1 MIDADGHFPFFEI
14 MKGTAD
20 TQPVIHRSFFQ
31 SSTKAIAVLALSF
44 FLLGTTGAFGQDDAA
59 ARRAAAAAIAERQAL
74 NEKMSRLTST
84 VEALVND
91 QVNLLNQIQSQAAE
105 IRELRAEL
113 ARLKADQEIQRKAA
127 EQAVTQA
134 EFKTLVAQI
143 NQNEVKRKKDQELI
157 LDSIEEIGKAR
168 IAAIQSASASTSAS
182 NNTGSSS
189 GSASKPDPKSN
200 IPTVGYNYTVQSG
213 DTISSIVASYRESG
227 VPVTVPLVLKA
238 NPDVVPSRLQVGTEL
253 FIPDPREE

>member
-1 MIDADGHFPFFEI
+1 
-14 MKGTAD
+14 MKGANK
-20 TQPVIHRSFFQ
+20 QLIGHGSFFHRYLQ
-31 SSTKAIAVLALSF
+31 TTAVLALSF
-44 FLLGTTGAFGQDDAA
+44 LYIGATGAFGQDDPA

-91 QVNLLNQIQSQAAE
+91 QVNLLNQIQAQAAE
-105 IRELRAEL
+105 IRELRAEV
-113 ARLKADQEIQRKAA
+113 ARLKADQEIQNKAA
-127 EQAVTQA
+127 EKAVTEA
-134 EFKTLVAQI
+134 EFKALVAQI

-157 LDSIEEIGKAR
+157 LESIEEIGKAR
-168 IAAIQSASASTSAS
+168 IAAIQSASASTAAS
-182 NNTGSSS
+182 NNS
-189 GSASKPDPKSN
+189 GSDNRTTSKPDPKPD

-238 NPDVVPSRLQVGTEL
+238 NPNVVPSRLQVGTEL